1 MRNLLI
7 IPALLLLV
15 SCGNKKATEEEVVK
29 LETQKD
35 KLSYCIGADQGKMI
49 MESKDPNLARYNF
62 DLIVEGFE
70 KGFNTKASNDAECE
84 ATLRKLF
91 GAQGQD
97 FDTTYLAA
105 GCLCIGKTVG
115 SHFYDRWSKI
125 GAIDQL
131 DLKMATIGFRH
142 SLLKKDTLVPKEER
156 MNMVKGFVVDLNKMH
171 GAKMLENAKKL
182 PNIKILPNGM
192 IIQTLQA
199 GTGAFPG
206 TTDDVKVDY
215 ILTSASG
222 DTIQSSFDYK
232 KQSGKEV
239 PAFNLGGQ
247 IITGWKEGFP
257 HLQKGGKYKLFIP
270 TELAYGESQGSES
283 LCFYIEFHDFGKAG
297 SLLKPE
303 PQNPQGQMQGQ

>member
-1 MRNLLI
+1 MKKIFLF
-7 IPALLLLV
+7 IPAFLILT
-15 SCGNKKATEEEVVK
+15 SCGDKKVEDEIVK

-49 MESKDPNLARYNF
+49 MESKDPNLNRYNF

-70 KGFNTKASNDAECE
+70 KGFNTKAANDAECE
-84 ATLRKLF
+84 ATLKKLF
-91 GAQGQD
+91 GTQGQD

-125 GAIDQL
+125 GAIDKL
-131 DLKMATIGFRH
+131 DLKMAIIGFKH
-142 SLLKKDTLVPKEER
+142 SLLKKDTLVSTNER

-171 GAKMLENAKKL
+171 GAKMLADAKKL
-182 PNIKILPNGM
+182 PNIQILPSGM
-192 IIQTLQA
+192 IIQTIQA

-206 TTDDVKVDY
+206 ATDDVKVDY

-232 KQSGKEV
+232 KQSGKDV

-247 IITGWKEGFP
+247 IIAGWKEGFP
-257 HLQKGGKYKLFIP
+257 YLKKGGKYKLFIP
-270 TELAYGESQGSES
+270 TELAYGEAQGSES

-303 PQNPQGQMQGQ
+303 PKNTQERM